1 MVDFLNKLTGHY
13 RDLGVRESSPALQH
27 NSIEVPAETTE
38 PKLENL

>member
-1 MVDFLNKLTGHY
+1 MVSFALQVTGHY